1 MDVSAFIL
9 HPIHWQ
15 PCSRQPQ
22 NGLPSMGWVWDGA
35 PRPGLTLHFG
45 DEGPRCCQG
54 LQRVEQWVF
63 VDHLA
68 QHPQRFAQA
77 LVGLRPLGLLGV
89 CRRKGVNFCPCIQP
103 TPGTA
108 LTPAV
113 AQSHLGGILSS
124 AVNFSFGRGL
134 GTSSPFPP
142 LLPAG
147 RAILPNRWLSCA
159 PGGLT
164 PRHSP
169 HPAPRARGS
178 SVWAQGRLLAA
189 PLGSAQHPIGMH
201 RGQQPGPQL
210 QVGKG
215 FPLLPLSFPT
225 PRSPQL
231 GTAVFHGE

>member
-1 MDVSAFIL
+1 
-9 HPIHWQ
+9 
-15 PCSRQPQ
+15 
-22 NGLPSMGWVWDGA
+22 MGWVWDGA

-103 TPGTA
+103 TPGTT
-108 LTPAV
+108 LT
-113 AQSHLGGILSS
+113 LGGIFSS

-147 RAILPNRWLSCA
+147 CAILPHPLAQLCPGGSDTTSQPPPSTQGQGKQCVGSGQAAGSPFGQRSASHRDAPRTAAWPPA
-159 PGGLT
+159 PGGEGV
-164 PRHSP
+164 SS
-169 HPAPRARGS
+169 APS
-178 SVWAQGRLLAA
+178 LIS
-189 PLGSAQHPIGMH
+189 HTT
-201 RGQQPGPQL
+201 
-210 QVGKG
+210 
-215 FPLLPLSFPT
+215 FPT
-225 PRSPQL
+225 AGHGCFPR
-231 GTAVFHGE
+231 

>member
-1 MDVSAFIL
+1 
-9 HPIHWQ
+9 
-15 PCSRQPQ
+15 
-22 NGLPSMGWVWDGA
+22 MGWVWDGA

-103 TPGTA
+103 TPGTT
-108 LTPAV
+108 LT
-113 AQSHLGGILSS
+113 LGGIFSS

-142 LLPAG
+142 PLPAG
-147 RAILPNRWLSCA
+147 RAILPHPLAQLCPGGSDTTSQPPPSTQGQGKQCVGSGQAAGSPFGQRSASHRDAPRTAAWPPA
-159 PGGLT
+159 PGGEGV
-164 PRHSP
+164 SS
-169 HPAPRARGS
+169 APS
-178 SVWAQGRLLAA
+178 LIS
-189 PLGSAQHPIGMH
+189 HTT
-201 RGQQPGPQL
+201 
-210 QVGKG
+210 
-215 FPLLPLSFPT
+215 FPT
-225 PRSPQL
+225 AGHGCFPR
-231 GTAVFHGE
+231 

>member
-1 MDVSAFIL
+1 
-9 HPIHWQ
+9 
-15 PCSRQPQ
+15 
-22 NGLPSMGWVWDGA
+22 MGWVWDGA

-103 TPGTA
+103 TPGTT
-108 LTPAV
+108 LT
-113 AQSHLGGILSS
+113 LGGIFSS

-147 RAILPNRWLSCA
+147 CAILPHPLAQLCPGGSDTTSQPPPSTQGQGKQCVGSGQAAGSPFGQRSASHRDAPRTAAWPPA
-159 PGGLT
+159 PGGEGV
-164 PRHSP
+164 SS
-169 HPAPRARGS
+169 APS
-178 SVWAQGRLLAA
+178 LIF
-189 PLGSAQHPIGMH
+189 HTT
-201 RGQQPGPQL
+201 
-210 QVGKG
+210 
-215 FPLLPLSFPT
+215 FPT
-225 PRSPQL
+225 AGHGCFPR
-231 GTAVFHGE
+231 

>member
-1 MDVSAFIL
+1 
-9 HPIHWQ
+9 
-15 PCSRQPQ
+15 
-22 NGLPSMGWVWDGA
+22 MGWVWDGA

-103 TPGTA
+103 TPGTT
-108 LTPAV
+108 LT
-113 AQSHLGGILSS
+113 LGGIFSS

-147 RAILPNRWLSCA
+147 RAILPHPLAQLCPGGSDTTSQPPPSTQGQGKQCVGSGQAAGSPFGQRSASHRDAPRTAAWPPA
-159 PGGLT
+159 PGGEGV
-164 PRHSP
+164 SS
-169 HPAPRARGS
+169 APS
-178 SVWAQGRLLAA
+178 LIS
-189 PLGSAQHPIGMH
+189 HTT
-201 RGQQPGPQL
+201 
-210 QVGKG
+210 
-215 FPLLPLSFPT
+215 FPT
-225 PRSPQL
+225 AGHGCFPR
-231 GTAVFHGE
+231 

>member
-1 MDVSAFIL
+1 
-9 HPIHWQ
+9 
-15 PCSRQPQ
+15 
-22 NGLPSMGWVWDGA
+22 MGWVWDGA

-113 AQSHLGGILSS
+113 AQSHLGGIFSS

>member
-1 MDVSAFIL
+1 
-9 HPIHWQ
+9 
-15 PCSRQPQ
+15 
-22 NGLPSMGWVWDGA
+22 MGWVWDGA

-103 TPGTA
+103 TPGTT
-108 LTPAV
+108 LT
-113 AQSHLGGILSS
+113 LGGIFSS

-147 RAILPNRWLSCA
+147 CAILPHPLAQLCPRGSDTTSQPPPSTQGQGKQCVGSGQAAGSPFGQRSASHRDAPRTAAWPPA
-159 PGGLT
+159 PGGEGV
-164 PRHSP
+164 SS
-169 HPAPRARGS
+169 APS
-178 SVWAQGRLLAA
+178 LIS
-189 PLGSAQHPIGMH
+189 HTT
-201 RGQQPGPQL
+201 
-210 QVGKG
+210 
-215 FPLLPLSFPT
+215 FPT
-225 PRSPQL
+225 AGHGCFPR
-231 GTAVFHGE
+231 